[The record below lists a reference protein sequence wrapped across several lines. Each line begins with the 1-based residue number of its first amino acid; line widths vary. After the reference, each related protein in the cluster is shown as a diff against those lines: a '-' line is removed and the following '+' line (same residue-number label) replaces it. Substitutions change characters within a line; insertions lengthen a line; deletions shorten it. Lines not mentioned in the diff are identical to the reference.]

1 MSFVFPTNASQVQAF
16 AGALFGVQV
25 GSATMAQVNADILA
39 NGGLNATLNGYYAAS
54 FGSNTAGAASAVAK
68 NLGLTGAAL
77 TEGTAYI
84 TAQLN
89 AAAPSARGAV
99 ISNIVNLF
107 GTYTTDATFGAAAT
121 AWNTKLAIAVAYTG
135 ATNEA
140 IGTVVVPSTTFSLVT
155 TLDSLTGTA
164 GNDTYTAIVGAGTGV
179 TTANTGDVINGGAG
193 IDTLAITAV
202 DAANPGLLQTSNLE
216 NVTVRALGA
225 VVADAL
231 LMDGYT
237 SYLSNASSAALT
249 VNNAAIAATHGV
261 KNSLSGNAAN
271 LTVNFRGADVA
282 GAADVANISLEGA
295 GSSVLASGATS
306 PTITRVAVAVGAGAE
321 SIALTTT
328 GNNFATVAGQVTTAT
343 LTLSGSG
350 VNDIDVGTLRG
361 TSTINAAAS
370 SAANTLNLG
379 SAVTTGDAI
388 IGGSG
393 ADTVTFTAAQTAT
406 ISVTGVETLQV
417 DGGTA
422 VTTFSANPAL
432 ANLNIRST
440 AATTLAGVS
449 TLSNLN
455 YQGDATAGYAGTS
468 GNVTLN
474 TAFAGTA
481 DALAISIGNRGTLA
495 NGSFNAGTLG
505 ANGIEGVT
513 VTQTNMA
520 STGTTT
526 FSIVNTGLKT
536 IAVTTPGTLA
546 LSIDTRASSTAYAPT
561 NTGTNSTTGSNSVTA
576 VDLSGVAGSS
586 NSITFQAGTFATGA
600 TVKAAV
606 GGSTFVV
613 GTETAADAITF
624 TGGAGVDSFTTGT
637 AGTFTATLGGG
648 ATNVFNGGSLA
659 AAASGNTANVTGGEG
674 ADTITGGANNDT
686 INGGAGNDI
695 ITGGLGA
702 DVIDGAAGADTYAV
716 AVGVAAV
723 TAVAEVQTI
732 TPVATGGAV
741 ADIATV
747 LVAVVGGKTVSVAL
761 PASTTVAN
769 ASSAIANA
777 LNAASGGSF
786 VAVASTT
793 AVTVTHAAASG
804 NVAPIQLKFGVDGTI
819 TAIGTAV
826 GDTGAVTLAGG
837 VNAATASTVV
847 TAATATQGVAAV
859 ARTDSDST
867 STALDIL
874 TFVSGADIIDV
885 VAGAIVINGGTAAG
899 TTAAVAGNAATS
911 AAGLATF
918 EASDNTLALKIT
930 AVAADLDGAAAVREA
945 AVFTH
950 DGQAYLYISDGV
962 ALHTSSDALIVLT
975 GITTLANG
983 ITLNAGSD
991 IIAIS

>member
-16 AGALFGVQV
+16 AGALYGVQV

-39 NGGLNATLNGYYAAS
+39 NGGLNATLNGYYAAT
-54 FGSNTAGAASAVAK
+54 FGSNTAAAAAAVAK
-68 NLGLTGAAL
+68 NFGLTGAVL

-84 TAQLN
+84 TSQLN
-89 AAAPSARGAV
+89 AVAANARGAV

-107 GTYTTDATFGAAAT
+107 GTYSADLVFGGAAT
-121 AWNTKLAIAVAYTG
+121 AWNTKLATAVAYTG

-140 IGTVVVPSTTFSLVT
+140 VGTVVVPSTTFSLVT

-164 GNDTYTAIVGAGTGV
+164 GNDTYTAIVGAGAGV

-306 PTITRVAVAVGAGAE
+306 PTITRAAVAVGAGAE

-455 YQGDATAGYAGTS
+455 YQGDATAGYAGTFGS
-468 GNVTLN
+468 VTLN

-481 DALAISIGNRGTLA
+481 DAVAISIGNRGTLA
-495 NGSFNAGTLG
+495 NGSFNAGVLG
-505 ANGIEGVT
+505 ANGIEGLT

-536 IAVTTPGTLA
+536 LAVTTPGAFTLSA
-546 LSIDTRASSTAYAPT
+546 LDTRASSTAYAPT

-576 VDLSGVAGSS
+576 INLSGVAGSS
-586 NSITFQAGTFATGA
+586 STPTFGDGTFATGS
-600 TVKAAV
+600 TLTAAV
-606 GGSTFVV
+606 GGSSFVL
-613 GTETAADAITF
+613 GIETAADAITF

-637 AGTFTATLGGG
+637 TGTFTATLGGG
-648 ATNVFNGGSLA
+648 ATNVFSGALLA
-659 AAASGNTANVTGGEG
+659 AAASGNTANVTGGDG

-695 ITGGLGA
+695 ITGGRGA

-716 AVGVAAV
+716 AVGVAAAAA
-723 TAVAEVQTI
+723 TAEVQTLTFAAGGGGVDNLATTLVVSASGQI
-732 TPVATGGAV
+732 ANVTVGADETVANTATAVVTALNLVAAGKFVATSAAGVVTVTYATSLGNVASLSIREGVNGTATTDAAPAFELAGNDAGATVLTTATVATGTTG
-741 ADIATV
+741 V
-747 LVAVVGGKTVSVAL
+747 LAAL
-761 PASTTVAN
+761 
-769 ASSAIANA
+769 
-777 LNAASGGSF
+777 
-786 VAVASTT
+786 
-793 AVTVTHAAASG
+793 
-804 NVAPIQLKFGVDGTI
+804 
-819 TAIGTAV
+819 
-826 GDTGAVTLAGG
+826 
-837 VNAATASTVV
+837 
-847 TAATATQGVAAV
+847 
-859 ARTDSDST
+859 RTDSDST

-885 VAGAIVINGGTAAG
+885 VAGAIVINGGDAATAA
-899 TTAAVAGNAATS
+899 AAGNANIT

-918 EASDNTLALKIT
+918 NAGDNTLALKIT
-930 AVAADLDGAAAVREA
+930 AVAADLDAGAAVREA

-950 DGQAYLYISDGV
+950 DGQAYLYLSDGV
-962 ALHTSSDALIVLT
+962 AGHTSSDALIVLT

-983 ITLNAGSD
+983 MTLNAGND
-991 IIAIS
+991 ISAIS

>member
-1 MSFVFPTNASQVQAF
+1 
-16 AGALFGVQV
+16 
-25 GSATMAQVNADILA
+25 
-39 NGGLNATLNGYYAAS
+39 
-54 FGSNTAGAASAVAK
+54 
-68 NLGLTGAAL
+68 LTGAAL

-84 TAQLN
+84 TSQLN
-89 AAAPSARGAV
+89 AAAADARGAV

-107 GTYTTDATFGAAAT
+107 GTYTADATFGAAAT
-121 AWNTKLAIAVAYTG
+121 AWNAKVATAASYTG
-135 ATNEA
+135 ATNVA
-140 IGTVVVPSTTFSLVT
+140 IGTVVVPSTNFSLAT
-155 TLDSLTGTA
+155 TLDSLIGTA
-164 GNDTYTAIVGAGTGV
+164 GNDTYTAIVGAGAGV

-237 SYLSNASSAALT
+237 SYISNASSAALT
-249 VNNAAIAATHGV
+249 VNNASIAATHGV

-271 LTVNFRGADVA
+271 LTVNYRGADVS
-282 GAADVANISLEGA
+282 GAADVAKISLEGA
-295 GSSVLASGATS
+295 GSSVLASGATT

-321 SIALTTT
+321 SIDLTTT

-495 NGSFNAGTLG
+495 NGSFNAGTL
-505 ANGIEGVT
+505 AVSGIEGVT

-526 FSIVNTGLKT
+526 FAIQNTGMKT

-546 LSIDTRASSTAYAPT
+546 LSMGTFASNAPGFSGTA
-561 NTGTNSTTGSNSVTA
+561 STTGSNSVTA
-576 VDLSGVAGSS
+576 VNFSGVAGSS
-586 NSITFQAGTFATGA
+586 NSITFEAGTFATGS
-600 TVKAAV
+600 TITAAV

-624 TGGAGVDSFTTGT
+624 TGGPGVDSFTTGT

-659 AAASGNTANVTGGEG
+659 AAASGNTANVTGGDG
-674 ADTITGGANNDT
+674 ADTITGGANADT
-686 INGGAGNDI
+686 INGGSGNDI
-695 ITGGLGA
+695 IIGGLGA
-702 DVIDGAAGADTYAV
+702 DVIDGGAGADTYRV

-723 TAVAEVQTI
+723 GATAEVQTL
-732 TPVATGGAV
+732 TFTAGGAVDNVATTLVVSAAGQIANVTLAADAAV
-741 ADIATV
+741 ADIGP
-747 LVAVVGGKTVSVAL
+747 LVAT
-761 PASTTVAN
+761 
-769 ASSAIANA
+769 A
-777 LNAASGGSF
+777 LNQVAAGKF
-786 VAVASTT
+786 VASAAGAVVTVTYATAQGNVASLTIREGVNGVATSDASPALLLTGDAAGDTSTT
-793 AVTVTHAAASG
+793 ATVAT
-804 NVAPIQLKFGVDGTI
+804 PTPGV
-819 TAIGTAV
+819 V
-826 GDTGAVTLAGG
+826 
-837 VNAATASTVV
+837 
-847 TAATATQGVAAV
+847 AV

-885 VAGAIVINGGTAAG
+885 VAGAIVINGVDGGGAA
-899 TTAAVAGNAATS
+899 TAGNASITT
-911 AAGLATF
+911 AGLATF
-918 EASDNTLALKIT
+918 HANDNTLALKIT

-950 DGQAYLYISDGV
+950 DGQAYLYLSDG
-962 ALHTSSDALIVLT
+962 AAGHTSSDALIVLT

-983 ITLNAGSD
+983 ITLSAGND
-991 IIAIS
+991 ISAIS